1 MADPREVLARRVQD
15 ALGTAFGAAY
25 ADADPVIRPSSF
37 ADFQSNAALP
47 LARKL
52 GRAPRDIAAEIIGQ
66 LDLTGVAEPPQ
77 VSGPGFINLTL
88 TPEWIGAQAD
98 GELADPRLG
107 TPAADPAQRI
117 VVEYSSPNVAKE
129 MHVGHLRTTIVG
141 DALARILDF
150 AGHDVIRD
158 NHLGDWGTQYGML
171 IEHLLEVG
179 EDSAEAALLH
189 TDPNTFYQAAQRR
202 FADDPAFTERAR
214 RRLVQLQS
222 GDPETLRLW
231 QHLVNLSLDYLHR
244 IYRQLQVMLTDADI
258 HGESFYNAMLA
269 EVCAELEASGVA
281 VISDGALCAF
291 PPGFTGR
298 DGEPLPLIIRKSDGG
313 YNYAT
318 TDLAT
323 IRYRIRDLHVDRAIY
338 VVGSAQALHF
348 RMVFAV
354 ARQAGWIPPGARF
367 EHAQVGNVLG
377 TDGKILRTR
386 AGDNIKLSEL
396 LTEGVERARHVV
408 DELGTSADLS
418 EAERDA
424 IAEAVGV
431 GAIKYADLSTA
442 RDSEYVFDWDRM
454 ISFKGNTGPYL
465 QYATARIRSIFR
477 KAGIDPQAVTGG
489 VKLAEPAERAL
500 ALRLLGLGAA
510 VRQAGENAE
519 PHLLASFLFEVA
531 SAFTTFYE
539 QCPVLNAPGEV
550 VRDSRLA
557 LSALTLRVLDTGLGL
572 LGIPVPERM

>member
-98 GELADPRLG
+98 SELADPRLG

-141 DALARILDF
+141 DALARILAF

-231 QHLVNLSLDYLHR
+231 QHLVDLSLDYLHR
-244 IYRQLQVMLTDADI
+244 IYRQLQ
-258 HGESFYNAMLA
+258 
-269 EVCAELEASGVA
+269 
-281 VISDGALCAF
+281 
-291 PPGFTGR
+291 
-298 DGEPLPLIIRKSDGG
+298 
-313 YNYAT
+313 
-318 TDLAT
+318 
-323 IRYRIRDLHVDRAIY
+323 
-338 VVGSAQALHF
+338 
-348 RMVFAV
+348 
-354 ARQAGWIPPGARF
+354 
-367 EHAQVGNVLG
+367 
-377 TDGKILRTR
+377 
-386 AGDNIKLSEL
+386 
-396 LTEGVERARHVV
+396 
-408 DELGTSADLS
+408 
-418 EAERDA
+418 
-424 IAEAVGV
+424 
-431 GAIKYADLSTA
+431 
-442 RDSEYVFDWDRM
+442 
-454 ISFKGNTGPYL
+454 
-465 QYATARIRSIFR
+465 
-477 KAGIDPQAVTGG
+477 
-489 VKLAEPAERAL
+489 
-500 ALRLLGLGAA
+500 
-510 VRQAGENAE
+510 
-519 PHLLASFLFEVA
+519 
-531 SAFTTFYE
+531 
-539 QCPVLNAPGEV
+539 
-550 VRDSRLA
+550 
-557 LSALTLRVLDTGLGL
+557 
-572 LGIPVPERM
+572 